1 MSISLR
7 QLSAFIA
14 VAQLRSFSK
23 AAEELNLSQPALS
36 ARVRE
41 LEFALGLKLFGR
53 TTRSVEPTAAGEQL
67 LSRAN
72 RALGELDAVI
82 QELRDHA
89 SLQRGRVTIA
99 CLPAVAQQLVP
110 RAIKRFVTAHPG
122 LTVEFAEYTSAEI
135 ADKVLEGSV
144 DFGVCGRTAPQSDLD
159 LELIVRDPFVAVTP
173 LDHPLT
179 RRRSVTLSVLNRYP
193 LIAMRQGSNVR
204 SELEAAFAACGLKL
218 QPAYET
224 THHFSVLGM
233 VEAGLGVGAL
243 PSMTVPTLVHS
254 NIGVVKLAASNS
266 VVREIGIATKHGS
279 APSPAA
285 LELMQCIRQL
295 VV

>member
-1 MSISLR
+1 MSVSLR
-7 QLSAFIA
+7 QLSAFIT
-14 VAQLRSFSK
+14 VAQRRSFSK
-23 AAEELNLSQPALS
+23 AAEELNVSQPALS

-41 LEFALGLKLFGR
+41 LEAALGLKLFGR
-53 TTRSVEPTAAGEQL
+53 TTRSVQLTTGGEQL

-89 SLQRGRVTIA
+89 SLQRGRVSIA
-99 CLPAVAQQLVP
+99 CLPAVAQQLIP

-122 LTVEFAEYTSAEI
+122 LTVEFAEYPSAVI

-144 DFGVCGRTAPQSDLD
+144 DFGVCGRTAAQRELD

-173 LDHPLT
+173 PDHPLS
-179 RRRSVTLSVLNRYP
+179 RRRSVTLPMLNRYP

-204 SELEAAFAACGLKL
+204 SELDAAFAACGLKL

-224 THHFSVLGM
+224 THHFSALGM

-243 PSMTVPTLVHS
+243 PSMTVSTLVRS
-254 NIGVVKLAASNS
+254 QIGVVKLASPNP
-266 VVREIGIATKHGS
+266 VVREIGIATRHGA

-285 LELMQCIRQL
+285 LALMRCIREI
-295 VV
+295 VA